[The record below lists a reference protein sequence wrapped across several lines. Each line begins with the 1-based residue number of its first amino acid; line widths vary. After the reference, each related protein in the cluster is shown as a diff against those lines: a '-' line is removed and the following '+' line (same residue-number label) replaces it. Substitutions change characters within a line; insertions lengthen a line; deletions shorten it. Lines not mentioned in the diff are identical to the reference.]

1 MTGCVGSEVLDGGA
15 AKGMPPLFGEVLGEG
30 GDAGELTGS
39 KKHTEDQ
46 QIGRLNLSDCCS

>member
-39 KKHTEDQ
+39 KNHTEDQ
-46 QIGRLNLSDCCS
+46 QIEPK